1 MIWTIEYHT
10 LVQKEMRKI
19 NPEVRRRIR
28 SFLHERLAALDDPRQ
43 TGAAFRV
50 PNSGISGA
58 TGWET
63 TASSAIYRTTSWS
76 CWWSKSAIVAKFT
89 VRHS

>member
-43 TGAAFRV
+43 TGVALQGSELGNYWRYRV
-50 PNSGISGA
+50 GDYRIICDIQDHKLVVLVVEIGHRR
-58 TGWET
+58 E
-63 TASSAIYRTTSWS
+63 IYR
-76 CWWSKSAIVAKFT
+76 
-89 VRHS
+89 

>member
-43 TGAAFRV
+43 TGAALQGSELGNYWRYRV
-50 PNSGISGA
+50 GDYRIICDIQDHKLVVLVVEIGHRR
-58 TGWET
+58 E
-63 TASSAIYRTTSWS
+63 IYR
-76 CWWSKSAIVAKFT
+76 
-89 VRHS
+89 

>member
-43 TGAAFRV
+43 
-50 PNSGISGA
+50 IGA
-58 TGWET
+58 TLQGSELGNFWRYRVGDYRIICDIQDQKLVVLVVEIGHRRE
-63 TASSAIYRTTSWS
+63 IYR
-76 CWWSKSAIVAKFT
+76 
-89 VRHS
+89 